1 MFLRYVR
8 TGAILL
14 VTVFS
19 TQVTALGDDLRDA
32 MGLMAT
38 GENKNLQQALTL
50 LDRRIAADA
59 VDFRPRYLKS
69 VILMDLGRHQE
80 AVDYLELVIRDH
92 PRVAELYNNRG
103 IARHAMK
110 QYSKAMQDFEE
121 AIRLKPDYALAHEN
135 LASLHVSLAE
145 IAAGQ
150 AHKLD
155 PSNTQ
160 LKELHTRLVA
170 ISPQES
176 SAAVPAALDKSAQ
189 PLLPTPPTPASPA
202 SPASPETS
210 VKPPPKAVA
219 KPAAVIPDS
228 HWGDVIRFIKAWQA
242 TQENKNV
249 EGYLAAYSPAF
260 KPTSARTTRKEW
272 ETTRAQELIRQPAIK
287 LVMRDL
293 DIAFPDANTAEVHF
307 EQTLRSGQ
315 SERTESKILLLTNDH
330 GRWLIEEERT
340 LSK

>member
-8 TGAILL
+8 AGALIL
-14 VTVFS
+14 VAVFS
-19 TQVTALGDDLRDA
+19 TQATASSDDLRDA

-38 GENKNLQQALTL
+38 GEKKNLQQALTL
-50 LDRRIAADA
+50 LDRRITADA

-135 LASLHVSLAE
+135 IASLHVSLAE

-155 PSNTQ
+155 PGNTQ
-160 LKELHTRLVA
+160 LKALHTQLVA
-170 ISPQES
+170 MSPPES
-176 SAAVPAALDKSAQ
+176 PAAVPAVPDKPVQ
-189 PLLPTPPTPASPA
+189 PPLPAPSTPTP
-202 SPASPETS
+202 PETS

-219 KPAAVIPDS
+219 KPAAVVPDS

-340 LSK
+340 LPK